1 MANILAIDFDGV
13 LMSKLKFSAK
23 FMGQNLKPI
32 VGKPLPGAVDGV
44 KILAKEWQI
53 VVFSAR
59 AASVFG
65 KAQIENWLARHG
77 LTDSV
82 VDVTDRKPIAT
93 AYIDDRAFRFES
105 WPEVLAEFGPVA
117 KREGPKR

>member
-13 LMSKLKFSAK
+13 IMSKLKFSAK
-23 FMGQNLKPI
+23 FMGQNLKPVI
-32 VGKPLPGAVDGV
+32 GKPLPGAVDGV
-44 KILAKEWQI
+44 KALAQEWQI

-59 AASVFG
+59 AGSVLG
-65 KAQIENWLARHG
+65 KAQIENWLERYG

-105 WPEVLAEFGPVA
+105 WPEVLAEFGPVTSMRGA
-117 KREGPKR
+117 S